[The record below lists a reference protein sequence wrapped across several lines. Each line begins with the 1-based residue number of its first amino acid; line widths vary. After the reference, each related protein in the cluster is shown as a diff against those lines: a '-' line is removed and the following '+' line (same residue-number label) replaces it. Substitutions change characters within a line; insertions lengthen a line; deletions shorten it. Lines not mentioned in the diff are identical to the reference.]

1 VDKITDHG
9 GAMKLDLAIEV
20 GIAFSEG
27 FFRDDAGRRE
37 GVKVKT
43 TPHNLMECFVDC
55 ISEGAKRWG
64 ISSTAG
70 FIGNLDAVR
79 ISTPAVCH
87 DALVEGTRLRVGLIV
102 TDGFENSAYFEKG
115 KKGPVVGH
123 LVDPEMV
130 MGVREQ
136 VSVNG
141 ERLMAP
147 DVGQVREVVRLLL
160 ESGAASIVISLRNAS
175 TNPVN
180 EETIREMIESD
191 YPKHFLGAVPIS
203 ISTEVSNEADDFT
216 RTSISL
222 SDAYLRQAT
231 ADFLDK
237 AAIFLGNHKFNGSLS
252 VVT

>member
-1 VDKITDHG
+1 
-9 GAMKLDLAIEV
+9 
-20 GIAFSEG
+20 
-27 FFRDDAGRRE
+27 
-37 GVKVKT
+37 
-43 TPHNLMECFVDC
+43 
-55 ISEGAKRWG
+55 
-64 ISSTAG
+64 
-70 FIGNLDAVR
+70 
-79 ISTPAVCH
+79 
-87 DALVEGTRLRVGLIV
+87 
-102 TDGFENSAYFEKG
+102 
-115 KKGPVVGH
+115 
-123 LVDPEMV
+123 
-130 MGVREQ
+130 
-136 VSVNG
+136 
-141 ERLMAP
+141 MAP

-175 TNPVN
+175 TNLVN